1 MNNQLVY
8 LVVITLLPIIPAYI
22 LYKTLPSKTSVKGP
36 FKGLTLNLSG
46 AFAAY
51 FLLFLL
57 LMGFIYF
64 ITQHDFNKETVSL
77 SNDETIKT
85 LKTENV
91 ELKQKLALMETSN
104 QLWTMEGRIE
114 ANGVEQTKFFVDDG
128 TSRVLSTGRF
138 KVMMKVPVLNN
149 KPMLPEAICIFNRS
163 ASYKVIDL
171 NRNSSADLK
180 TYGISF
186 IDNERMIQFEHPVK
200 LPEWQKPW
208 HVVKK

>member
-1 MNNQLVY
+1 MNNQLFY
-8 LVVITLLPIIPAYI
+8 LVVITLLPIIPSYI
-22 LYKTLPSKTSVKGP
+22 LYKALPSKTSVKGP

-51 FLLFLL
+51 FLLFLM

-77 SNDETIKT
+77 SNDETIKA
-85 LKTENV
+85 LKTENT
-91 ELKQKLALMETSN
+91 ELKQKLSLLETSN
-104 QLWTMEGRIE
+104 QLWTMEGKIE
-114 ANGVEQTKFFVDDG
+114 ANSVEQTKFFVDDG
-128 TSRVLSTGRF
+128 SSRVLSTGRF
-138 KVMMKVPVLNN
+138 KVLVKVPVLDN
-149 KPMLPEAICIFNRS
+149 KPLLPEAICIFNRS

-171 NRNSSADLK
+171 NRVSSQDLK

-186 IDNERMIQFEHPVK
+186 IDKDRLIQFDQPVK